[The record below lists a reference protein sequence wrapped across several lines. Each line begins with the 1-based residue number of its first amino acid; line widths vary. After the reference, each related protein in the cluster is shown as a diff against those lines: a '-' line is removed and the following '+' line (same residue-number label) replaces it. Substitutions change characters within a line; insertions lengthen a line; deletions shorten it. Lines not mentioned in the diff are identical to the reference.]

1 VKQVNQGNPNPIGYL
16 VSIGTGRS
24 DRVAPVAKEDTGLWR
39 HYTGILKY
47 TVATTSDS
55 EDTHLKMLALTKDTG
70 VPYERFNVDGGLGDV
85 DLGEWRMNN
94 RGENL
99 TLGKIREQTA
109 AYLRQGSVRRRLEHV
124 ARILVKNRQE
134 RSQDRS
140 MWNKV
145 ATGYRYRCTV
155 PKCSQGTLFNTEG
168 DLRSH
173 LLQQHHDLGLQS
185 PGTARNQESRLDRL
199 VRDGR
204 IDHPD

>member
-1 VKQVNQGNPNPIGYL
+1 VKQINQGNANPIGYL

-24 DRVAPVAKEDTGLWR
+24 DRVAPVAKRDTGLFR

-47 TVATTSDS
+47 TIATTSDS

-94 RGENL
+94 KGGNL
-99 TLGKIREQTA
+99 TLAKIREQTA

-134 RSQDRS
+134 RSQDRT
-140 MWNKV
+140 MWSKV
-145 ATGYRYRCTV
+145 ATGCRYRCGV
-155 PKCSQGTLFNTEG
+155 CLQGTLFNSEG

-185 PGTARNQESRLDRL
+185 PGTAHNQENRLEKL
-199 VRDGR
+199 VRAGKIYHAD
-204 IDHPD
+204 